1 MSESLVGQMIGNVR
15 LEGILGEGAVG
26 SVYRGHHTTLGIDV
40 AVKILK
46 VERHQVNDTY
56 YYERFRR
63 EAQITARLTHPNL
76 VKVRDFGQ
84 YNSLPYIV
92 MEYVDGCAMD
102 EYLRQRKGPLP
113 EQTILKV
120 LMSISAALS
129 VAHTA
134 GIIHRDLKPANILIS
149 QKGQLKVADLGLA
162 RSQDMPAL
170 TMEQMMVGSPGY
182 MSPER
187 LVAGGQVDHR
197 SDIYALGV
205 IGYQLVF
212 GTMPYNGD
220 IVQVIHGHLSGQAAF
235 DLPTHCRPETVQL
248 IQKMMAYDANVR
260 HQSAEEIV
268 AHIRALLAGKS
279 VEVTSVAARTSLSQA
294 INTANP
300 DRGVV
305 ADTAIADAPEP
316 KASVNGA
323 DSRVAAPSTPVTP
336 APENHSAQPHAVP
349 PTRPLESWTPPTT
362 VSTGTGPTRQR
373 GLLWVLGLG
382 VLLIAVAA
390 RWYFSH

>member
-15 LEGILGEGAVG
+15 LEGVLGEGAVG

-46 VERHQVNDTY
+46 LERHQVNDTY

-63 EAQITARLTHPNL
+63 EAQITAKLNHPNL

-84 YNSLPYIV
+84 YNSLPYII

-120 LMSISAALS
+120 LLSVASALS
-129 VAHTA
+129 VAHAA
-134 GIIHRDLKPANILIS
+134 GVIHRDLKPANILIS

-187 LVAGGQVDHR
+187 LIAGGQVDQR

-205 IGYQLVF
+205 IGYQVAF

-220 IVQVIHGHLSGQAAF
+220 IVQVIHGHLSGQASF
-235 DLPTHCRPETVQL
+235 DLPTHCGPETVKL
-248 IQKMMAYDANVR
+248 IKKMMAYDQNDR
-260 HQSAEEIV
+260 HQNTDQVV
-268 AHIRALLAGKS
+268 AHIRAILAGKS
-279 VEVTSVAARTSLSQA
+279 VEVSTGSSHTSSSPT
-294 INTANP
+294 NDKNETN
-300 DRGVV
+300 GTV
-305 ADTAIADAPEP
+305 ADTPVAGRAAS
-316 KASVNGA
+316 KASGNGTA
-323 DSRVAAPSTPVTP
+323 SSAATPQAPASPASGNRGLQPNTSQPTGSTAPAAPASSGSLRLV
-336 APENHSAQPHAVP
+336 
-349 PTRPLESWTPPTT
+349 
-362 VSTGTGPTRQR
+362 
-373 GLLWVLGLG
+373 WVLGMG
-382 VLLIAVAA
+382 VLLVAVAVG
-390 RWYFSH
+390 WYFSR